1 MELLINNHLDT
12 IFADTRTGV
21 SNCGLDKAQKWNI
34 TDQMLNTNVKI
45 KPYKNRFMPAIGA
58 TTCGISF
65 GDRTV
70 SVRWHII
77 EESCEPILAGSK
89 ASQLGVTL
97 FKYTLEV
104 LTPVNTFEVRE
115 KKLTSKLEDVIE

>member
-1 MELLINNHLDT
+1 
-12 IFADTRTGV
+12 
-21 SNCGLDKAQKWNI
+21 
-34 TDQMLNTNVKI
+34 
-45 KPYKNRFMPAIGA
+45 MPAIGA

-77 EESCEPILAGSK
+77 EESCEPILASSK

-104 LTPVNTFEVRE
+104 LTPVNTLEVRE